1 MKIRMVAAKNNP
13 VLLCKKPH
21 QLIKIALKDLRQVEK
36 MPDKYVVD
44 MGFYHRPNSH
54 CSVCFA
60 GAVMAISL
68 KISHKANIIPSCL
81 DNELLRFRLEALD
94 SVRCGNVAGFVLGFY
109 GSWGWE
115 EFAPF
120 DAIMVT
126 AAPEEIPPALL
137 AQLAKG
143 GRMVVPV
150 GRESGVQQL
159 LSITRTGDRYD
170 QEALEAVSFVPLVQD
185 PKER

>member
-44 MGFYHRPNSH
+44 MGFWHRPNSH

-115 EFAPF
+115 E
-120 DAIMVT
+120 DEENNKQVNEAITLVRDEFGLDGSIPVT
-126 AAPEEIPPALL
+126 SYPNAE
-137 AQLAKG
+137 
-143 GRMVVPV
+143 
-150 GRESGVQQL
+150 
-159 LSITRTGDRYD
+159 D
-170 QEALEAVSFVPLVQD
+170 QEYWN
-185 PKER
+185 PKDAKEDRKQ